1 MSEIE
6 LKKQKAFQLIQE
18 VDDENIIEEVVN
30 FLQEKKHTIT
40 AGEMF
45 SKISSRYDNT
55 LNNLVNESE
64 AIYKTQEMED
74 FEVPQEWIDEADEA
88 GRRMDSGED
97 KGYTLEETMKMA
109 HEHLE
114 MFRKNRK

>member
-1 MSEIE
+1 MERKEDKKKGFNISDDCEEIDNIVSE
-6 LKKQKAFQLIQE
+6 
-18 VDDENIIEEVVN
+18 
-30 FLQEKKHTIT
+30 
-40 AGEMF
+40 
-45 SKISSRYDNT
+45 SK
-55 LNNLVNESE
+55 
-64 AIYKTQEMED
+64 AIYKTQQMED